1 MESVTLSPLDLR
13 IVHALQLDGRAPF
26 SRIAGVVDVSDRT
39 VARRF
44 GRLRASGAVRVT
56 GVADSRR
63 TGRAEWV
70 VRLRVLPD
78 GAQAVVD
85 ALARRADT
93 AWVALVSGG
102 TEIVCLFR
110 TADGGPVPLAALTR
124 HPRVVQADA
133 QRLLRHLMD
142 HRWRGRTS
150 ALTAEQVAA
159 IRGPR
164 HGAGHQAGDEHGA
177 GHDAGDTYGEG
188 HDAGD
193 EHGTGHGVRSGHG
206 GTAVPRPRTLTELD
220 RRLLSVL
227 AADGRTAYPDLARAV
242 GWSESA
248 VRRRLAELRGSRT
261 VRFDVE
267 TDPRLFGFSAQCLL
281 WLTVAPSRISAV
293 ARAVASDAETAFV
306 GATTGAHHLMA
317 VVVCRDEAAL
327 YDYVSDRIG
336 ALDGVQRVDTALVSD
351 YAKRAGAR
359 MG

>member
-1 MESVTLSPLDLR
+1 
-13 IVHALQLDGRAPF
+13 
-26 SRIAGVVDVSDRT
+26 
-39 VARRF
+39 
-44 GRLRASGAVRVT
+44 
-56 GVADSRR
+56 
-63 TGRAEWV
+63 
-70 VRLRVLPD
+70 
-78 GAQAVVD
+78 
-85 ALARRADT
+85 
-93 AWVALVSGG
+93 
-102 TEIVCLFR
+102 
-110 TADGGPVPLAALTR
+110 
-124 HPRVVQADA
+124 
-133 QRLLRHLMD
+133 MD